1 MDPPKIK
8 GRGTIDARV
17 IKDNKSQRRG
27 GEGKNT
33 ERLDFYRVTEF

>member
-1 MDPPKIK
+1 MDPQKIK

-17 IKDNKSQRRG
+17 IKDNKSQRG

>member
-17 IKDNKSQRRG
+17 IKDNKSQRG
-27 GEGKNT
+27 GR
-33 ERLDFYRVTEF
+33 ERIQSVSIFIE

>member
-17 IKDNKSQRRG
+17 IKDNKSQRG
-27 GEGKNT
+27 EEGKNT

>member
-17 IKDNKSQRRG
+17 IKDNKSQG
-27 GEGKNT
+27 GGR
-33 ERLDFYRVTEF
+33 ERIQSVSIFIE

>member
-17 IKDNKSQRRG
+17 IKDNKSQR

>member
-17 IKDNKSQRRG
+17 IKDNKSQKG
-27 GEGKNT
+27 GGK
-33 ERLDFYRVTEF
+33 EYRASRFLSSDRILK

>member
-27 GEGKNT
+27 GR
-33 ERLDFYRVTEF
+33 ERIQSVSIFIE